1 MERIFKCSESHL
13 SQASIL
19 KGVTLLNLNCTWR
32 LKGFFRWRF
41 VRLSKARAQRSGS
54 GGTSGELGERKI
66 VELIQNRLDVM
77 PDSVVPFGDD
87 VSAVSVGE
95 GRVAVLKT
103 DMLVN
108 KTDVPRGMSLW
119 QAARKAVVMNISDFA
134 AKGVEPKAALVSLGL
149 PRNLLRKDVE
159 EIARGLNTGARQYG
173 AYVVGGDTGEAS
185 DLVIAVSLFGTAE
198 KKALMLRSG
207 AKVGDVVAVTGFFGK
222 SAAGLRLL
230 LDGFAVSK
238 ELREVLVGSV
248 FMPQARLKEGL
259 ALSGSRAV
267 TASIDSS
274 DGLAWSLHEIGK
286 MSGVGFLV
294 NSVPISDEV
303 KCFAEF
309 NRLDA
314 LELALYGG
322 EEYELVVT
330 VKPKL
335 WADAE
340 TAVEAVGGRLLPV
353 GKVTRDKQVILEVDG
368 KKRPI
373 EARGWEHFKSK
384 I

>member
-1 MERIFKCSESHL
+1 LRKT
-13 SQASIL
+13 
-19 KGVTLLNLNCTWR
+19 KNT
-32 LKGFFRWRF
+32 
-41 VRLSKARAQRSGS
+41 RSNE
-54 GGTSGELGERKI
+54 TSSELGERKI
-66 VELIQNRLDVM
+66 IELIQNRLDVM
-77 PDSVVPFGDD
+77 HAMPVPFGDD
-87 VSAVSVGE
+87 VSAVTLNGE
-95 GRVAVLKT
+95 QVAILKT
-103 DMLVN
+103 DMLVD

-119 QAARKAVVMNISDFA
+119 QAARKAVVMNVSDFA

-149 PRNLLRKDVE
+149 PRNLLREDVE

-207 AKVGDVVAVTGFFGK
+207 AKVGDIVAVTGFFGK

-238 ELREVLVGSV
+238 ELREVLVSAV

-274 DGLAWSLHEIGK
+274 DGLAWSLHELAK
-286 MSGVGFLV
+286 MSNVGFLV
-294 NSVPISDEV
+294 NSVPVAHEV

-309 NRLDA
+309 NGLDT

-340 TAVEAVGGRLLPV
+340 TAVEAVGGCLLPI
-353 GKVTRDKQVILEVDG
+353 GKVTRDRQVVLEVDG
-368 KKRPI
+368 KKCPI
-373 EARGWEHFKSK
+373 EARGWEHFKSQ

>member
-1 MERIFKCSESHL
+1 MTFERVFR
-13 SQASIL
+13 
-19 KGVTLLNLNCTWR
+19 GV
-32 LKGFFRWRF
+32 
-41 VRLSKARAQRSGS
+41 VIRLSKARAQKGGS

-66 VELIQNRLDVM
+66 IELIRNRLDVM
-77 PDSVVPFGDD
+77 PDSTVPIGDD
-87 VSAVSVGE
+87 VSVVGIGD
-95 GRVAVLKT
+95 GRVVVLKT
-103 DMLVN
+103 DMLVD

-119 QAARKAVVMNISDFA
+119 QAARKAVVMNVSDFA

-149 PRNLLRKDVE
+149 PRNLLREDVE

-173 AYVVGGDTGEAS
+173 AYVIGGDTGEAS

-207 AKVGDVVAVTGFFGK
+207 AKVGDIVAVTGFFGK

-230 LDGFAVSK
+230 VDGFAVSK
-238 ELREVLVGSV
+238 ELREVLVGAV

-286 MSGVGFLV
+286 MSDIGFLI

-309 NRLDA
+309 NGLDA

-322 EEYELVVT
+322 EEYELVAT

-340 TAVEAVGGRLLPV
+340 TAVEAVGGKLLPV
-353 GKVTRDKQVILEVDG
+353 GKVTRDKQVLLEVDG
-368 KKRPI
+368 KKSPV

-384 I
+384 V